1 MRVTGVEL
9 PENSIDKHS
18 DPPDSEQS
26 QTRLD
31 LAGSKLVSGREGIA
45 PIASLVVASQVL
57 ATAMLPLMLRGLF
70 RAAWHF

>member
-1 MRVTGVEL
+1 MGVTGLVL

-31 LAGSKLVSGREGIA
+31 LAGPKLVSEREGIA
-45 PIASLVVASQVL
+45 PIASVVA
-57 ATAMLPLMLRGLF
+57 A
-70 RAAWHF
+70 